1 MPTRE
6 IVRCRKYPR
15 GQQVR
20 TLRRWDAQGDMLIHL
35 FVARGNLPALSVFHR
50 MHMKRNSRILRVAA
64 AVVFAVTASVSWA
77 GGMDSL
83 EQFVKSTRSGKAGFT
98 QVVTAPAKEGQTPR
112 SKTQTGTFEFQRPG
126 KFRFHYT
133 KPFEQ
138 VIVADGQTLWLYD
151 VDLQQVTARQQE
163 QVLGSTPAA
172 IVAAAPNVKALEKDF
187 NLAEEPDKDGQQ
199 WIKATPKSRD
209 GQLQSIRVGFKQGA
223 KGPELG
229 TLDIQD
235 SFGQRSV
242 LTFTAFEMNAELPA
256 GTFQFKPPAG
266 VDVLRN

>member
-1 MPTRE
+1 MTMKSNIR
-6 IVRCRKYPR
+6 IPR
-15 GQQVR
+15 IAAI
-20 TLRRWDAQGDMLIHL
+20 LSL
-35 FVARGNLPALSVFHR
+35 AL
-50 MHMKRNSRILRVAA
+50 AA
-64 AVVFAVTASVSWA
+64 PLSWAA

-83 EQFVKSTRSGKAGFT
+83 EQFVKSARSGKANFT
-98 QVVTAPAKEGQTPR
+98 QVVTAPGKEGQTPR
-112 SKTQTGTFEFQRPG
+112 TKTQNGTFEFQRPG

-138 VIVADGQTLWLYD
+138 EIVADGQTLWLYD

-172 IVAAAPNVKALEKDF
+172 IVAAAPNLKALEKDF
-187 NLAEEPDKDGQQ
+187 NLSEEAEKDGQQ
-199 WIKATPKSRD
+199 WVKATPKSRD
-209 GQLQSIRVGFKQGA
+209 GQLQSIRVGFKPGA

-229 TLDIQD
+229 TLEILD

-242 LTFTAFEMNAELPA
+242 LTFSSFEMNAAPSA
-256 GTFQFKPPAG
+256 SAFQFKPPAG